1 MIQSVGIRPF
11 HLLSSDLWSGDRRRR
26 PCTIRS
32 SGRAD
37 DAGYNAAWERI
48 RGSPDIQICLHKY
61 VESSAS
67 PRNTFKRTQAIF
79 FTPHPSQIIL
89 GCQDGRHIRWWAW
102 RPKPFSFSIPLSLS
116 NPHLLICL
124 SLLPP
129 PRLAAPQGRKEGG
142 LNGFCATRLHRATD
156 GATDCRPLC
165 LDRRN
170 EGTRTNACSRSRS
183 TV

>member
-1 MIQSVGIRPF
+1 MIQSAGIRPF

-48 RGSPDIQICLHKY
+48 RGSPDIQICVHKY
-61 VESSAS
+61 VESS
-67 PRNTFKRTQAIF
+67 PRNTRKRTQVIF

-102 RPKPFSFSIPLSLS
+102 RPKPFSFSIPLS

-129 PRLAAPQGRKEGG
+129 PRLAAPKEG
-142 LNGFCATRLHRATD
+142 
-156 GATDCRPLC
+156 
-165 LDRRN
+165 RR
-170 EGTRTNACSRSRS
+170 EA
-183 TV
+183 